1 MSKYGR
7 ITIVTS
13 EEFKEGLIVEVTS
26 EGVVA
31 RKYYQNQFKERM
43 VDTGVRKID
52 IFAVARMATPE
63 EQMREIAS
71 QIGTN
76 KFFIDEKV
84 IEEIENLR
92 SI

>member
-1 MSKYGR
+1 MKKYGR

-13 EEFKEGLIVEVTS
+13 KEFKEGLIVEVTS

-31 RKYYQNQFKERM
+31 RKYYKNQFKERM

-52 IFAVARMATPE
+52 IIAVARMETPDA
-63 EQMREIAS
+63 QMKEIAA

-84 IEEIENLR
+84 IEEIEDLR
-92 SI
+92 NC